1 MATILVKACTENGL
15 FSSQKI
21 LPACSLNRGL
31 RTKQETGESCRF
43 VKANPS
49 PKEGFVGRMQM
60 NVVNFRMAKDQTRRN
75 FLRTAPLAAAIS
87 LPLTEQFLFASGTT
101 MAGAQATTPEPI
113 QVFTSGKLTDA
124 MKALQAKPGND
135 NLFGSKALPFTIVM
149 TTEEKKSG
157 KEFEYHE
164 GRDHIFQ
171 ILDGTTTY
179 ELGGTP
185 KDARNTKP
193 GEWLA
198 PTSAGATSLTLH
210 KGDMLVIPRGTPHK
224 RSTETSVTFT
234 LISIEGSVKA

>member
-1 MATILVKACTENGL
+1 LGSAGIGFLAEGREMWFTFLMANE
-15 FSSQKI
+15 
-21 LPACSLNRGL
+21 
-31 RTKQETGESCRF
+31 
-43 VKANPS
+43 
-49 PKEGFVGRMQM
+49 
-60 NVVNFRMAKDQTRRN
+60 QTRRN
-75 FLRTAPLAAAIS
+75 FLRTAPLAAAVT
-87 LPLTEQFLFASGTT
+87 LPLAEQFLFASDGASGTSG
-101 MAGAQATTPEPI
+101 GAQAATPEPI
-113 QVFTSGKLTDA
+113 QLFSAAKLADA

-135 NLFGSKALPFTIVM
+135 NLFASKALPFTVVM

-171 ILDGTTTY
+171 ILEGTTRY

-198 PTSAGATSLTLH
+198 PASEGATSLTLR

-224 RSTETSVTFT
+224 RSTEGSVTFT

>member
-1 MATILVKACTENGL
+1 MA
-15 FSSQKI
+15 Q
-21 LPACSLNRGL
+21 
-31 RTKQETGESCRF
+31 
-43 VKANPS
+43 
-49 PKEGFVGRMQM
+49 
-60 NVVNFRMAKDQTRRN
+60 DQTRRN
-75 FLRTAPLAAAIS
+75 FLRTAPLAAAVS
-87 LPLTEQFLFASGTT
+87 LPLTEQFLFASGV
-101 MAGAQATTPEPI
+101 ASAAANAPTPEPI
-113 QVFTSGKLTDA
+113 QLFTAGKLADA

-135 NLFGSKALPFTIVM
+135 NLYANKALPFTIVM

-171 ILDGTTTY
+171 ILDGTTIY

-185 KDARNTKP
+185 KDPRNTKP

-198 PTSAGATSLTLH
+198 PASEGATRLTLH

-234 LISIEGSVKA
+234 LISIEGVVKA

>member
-1 MATILVKACTENGL
+1 M
-15 FSSQKI
+15 
-21 LPACSLNRGL
+21 R
-31 RTKQETGESCRF
+31 R
-43 VKANPS
+43 
-49 PKEGFVGRMQM
+49 
-60 NVVNFRMAKDQTRRN
+60 NVINFRMVKDQTRRN
-75 FLRTAPLAAAIS
+75 FLRSAPLAAAVG
-87 LPLTEQFLFASGTT
+87 LPLTETFLFASD
-101 MAGAQATTPEPI
+101 AQAVTPEPI
-113 QVFTSGKLTDA
+113 QVFTAGKLEDA

-135 NLFGSKALPFTIVM
+135 NLFASKALPFTIVM

-171 ILDGTTTY
+171 ILEGTTVY

-198 PTSAGATSLTLH
+198 PASEGATTLTLH

-224 RSTETSVTFT
+224 RSTEASVMFT
-234 LISIEGSVKA
+234 LISIEGVVKA

>member
-1 MATILVKACTENGL
+1 MV
-15 FSSQKI
+15 
-21 LPACSLNRGL
+21 R
-31 RTKQETGESCRF
+31 
-43 VKANPS
+43 
-49 PKEGFVGRMQM
+49 
-60 NVVNFRMAKDQTRRN
+60 NVVHFLMAKDQTRRN
-75 FLRTAPLAAAIS
+75 FLRTAPLVAAAG
-87 LPLTEQFLFASGTT
+87 LPLTEQFLFASGSGSG
-101 MAGAQATTPEPI
+101 GAQVTTPEPF

-124 MKALQAKPGND
+124 MKTLQAKPGND
-135 NLFGSKALPFTIVM
+135 NLFASKALPLTIVM

-171 ILDGTTTY
+171 ILDGTTMY

-198 PTSAGATSLTLH
+198 PTSEGATSITLH

-224 RSTETSVTFT
+224 RSTETSVTFV
-234 LISIEGSVKA
+234 LISAEGSAKA